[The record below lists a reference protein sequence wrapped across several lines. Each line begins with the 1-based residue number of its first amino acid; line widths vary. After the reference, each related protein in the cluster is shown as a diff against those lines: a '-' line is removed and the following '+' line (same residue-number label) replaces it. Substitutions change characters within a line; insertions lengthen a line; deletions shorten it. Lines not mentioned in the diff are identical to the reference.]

1 MVYDNKVSEV
11 KIKDRKQQTSHRNGF
26 LEVFKKNSLCQL
38 TEDFQEFWSFEA
50 WTENFVSFFY
60 SRSEISFLADQFKDD
75 LVPDKNCEYDQLIE
89 INLSEVSPVQNNI
102 NLSMPQ
108 LRGTYFVLFIL
119 PGILT

>member
-1 MVYDNKVSEV
+1 M
-11 KIKDRKQQTSHRNGF
+11 KQV

-38 TEDFQEFWSFEA
+38 TEDLQEFRSLEA

-60 SRSEISFLADQFKDD
+60 SRSEISSLADQFKDD

-89 INLSEVSPVQNNI
+89 INLSEVSPVQDNI
-102 NLSMPQ
+102 NLSVPQ
-108 LRGTYFVLFIL
+108 LHGMYFVLFIL